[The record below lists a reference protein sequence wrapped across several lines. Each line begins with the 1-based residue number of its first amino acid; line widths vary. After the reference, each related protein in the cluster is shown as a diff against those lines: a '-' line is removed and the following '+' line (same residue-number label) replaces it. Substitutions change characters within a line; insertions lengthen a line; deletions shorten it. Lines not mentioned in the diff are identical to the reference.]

1 MSRRRGAQ
9 PKARRLPLLLAVA
22 AVTALAG
29 AAAAQTLPVPPP
41 QPNAPQP
48 NAPQANTPAPVP
60 LPTWFHEIDTAKKGE
75 VSRADFVKFR
85 MRTFDELD
93 ANKDGKLT
101 LEEYIK
107 IAEPPFS
114 SDGPGKPGL
123 EERRTRARGEF
134 NTLDTNRNGT
144 IERVEAEMPFHAEF
158 NQYDTDRD
166 NKIGEPEL
174 RLIVQSSLRREE
186 QARREAE
193 ARNRAGKMALNEYID
208 VQLREAD
215 RLDKNNDARITAS
228 EYQSLAGAADG
239 AQSQNPLPFEVRRK
253 LVMMKFAEI
262 DTNKDGVLDRVELT
276 AYAVGQFLKMDLNK
290 DHFLTEDEFRKAQE
304 AEIERMKNVLPT
316 LMPATPKGPAPP
328 PKPAPVQ
335 PQGPKPG
342 LPQGTT
348 R

>member
-1 MSRRRGAQ
+1 MSRPRSAQ
-9 PKARRLPLLLAVA
+9 LKAHRLPLLVAVA
-22 AVTALAG
+22 A
-29 AAAAQTLPVPPP
+29 AAALCGPATAQTLPVPPP
-41 QPNAPQP
+41 QPNT
-48 NAPQANTPAPVP
+48 PQANAPVP
-60 LPTWFHEIDTAKKGE
+60 LPTWFHEIDVAKKGE

-85 MRTFDELD
+85 MRTFDDLD

-101 LEEYIK
+101 LEEYLK
-107 IAEPPFS
+107 IAEPPFN

-123 EERRTRARGEF
+123 EERRTRARAEF
-134 NTLDTNRNGT
+134 KTLDTNGDGA

-166 NKIGEPEL
+166 NKITEPEL

-193 ARNRAGKMALNEYID
+193 ARNRAGKMAINEYID
-208 VQLREAD
+208 LQLREAD
-215 RLDKNNDARITAS
+215 RLDKNSDGRISAS

-239 AQSQNPLPFEVRRK
+239 PQSQNPLPFEVRRK
-253 LVMMKFAEI
+253 LVMLKFTEI
-262 DTNKDGVLDRVELT
+262 DTNKDGILDRVELT

-290 DHFLTEDEFRKAQE
+290 DRFLTEDEFRKAQE

-316 LMPATPKGPAPP
+316 LMPAPQKAPAQP

-342 LPQGTT
+342 LPQGTP